1 MFIPSPFLCRSLAV
15 AVLGS
20 LVLAACERPATAPA
34 AGMPPAQVTVVT
46 LKTQPVTL
54 TRELPGRANASLV
67 AEVRP
72 QVNGIVKRRLFTEGG
87 MVKPGQSL
95 YQLDDATYQA
105 DLASA
110 KAALARAQ
118 ATLNT
123 ARLNAK
129 RTAELVKIDAVSRQ
143 DNENATAALL
153 QAEADVKAAQAAVQR
168 NSIVLDYA
176 RISAPIGGRIGKSSV
191 TQGALV
197 TANQPTALATVQQVD
212 PIHVDLTQS
221 ASELLQLRK
230 ELAAGTLTATRD
242 VPVTILMEDG
252 SRYPHPGKLAFA
264 DLSVDPATGSYT
276 LRVTVPNPDQML
288 LPGMYLRAVVSSGK
302 RADGVLVPQRGVT
315 RDPKGNATAMV
326 VNKDGKVESRQI
338 KVSQTIGDQWLVESG
353 LAAGDRVIVEGLQK
367 IGPGMP
373 VQASEAGP
381 AAKTDD
387 KAVDKAANKAA
398 DKQAADK
405 PAAAQNK

>member
-1 MFIPSPFLCRSLAV
+1 MPPSSSFLCRSFAL

-20 LVLAACERPATAPA
+20 LVLAACERPAAAPA

-72 QVNGIVKRRLFTEGG
+72 QANGIVKRRLFTEGG
-87 MVKPGQSL
+87 MVKANQAL

-110 KAALARAQ
+110 KATLARAQ
-118 ATLNT
+118 AVLNS
-123 ARLNAK
+123 ARLNAA
-129 RTAELVKIDAVSRQ
+129 RTAELVKVDAVSRQ

-168 NSIVLDYA
+168 NTVVLDYA
-176 RISAPIGGRIGKSSV
+176 RISAPISGRIGKSSV

-197 TANQPTALATVQQVD
+197 TANQPTALATVQQLD

-230 ELAAGTLTATRD
+230 ELAAGTLTETRD

-252 SRYPHPGKLAFA
+252 SRYPHPGKLAFT

-276 LRVTVPNPDQML
+276 LRVTVPNPEQML

-302 RADGVLVPQRGVT
+302 RAEGVLVPQRGVT

-326 VNKDGKVESRQI
+326 VNKDGKVEPRQV
-338 KVSQTIGDQWLVESG
+338 KVSQTVGDQWLVEAG

-373 VQASEAGP
+373 VQASEAAP
-381 AAKTDD
+381 AD
-387 KAVDKAANKAA
+387 KAA
-398 DKQAADK
+398 DKAADK
-405 PAAAQNK
+405 PATAQQK